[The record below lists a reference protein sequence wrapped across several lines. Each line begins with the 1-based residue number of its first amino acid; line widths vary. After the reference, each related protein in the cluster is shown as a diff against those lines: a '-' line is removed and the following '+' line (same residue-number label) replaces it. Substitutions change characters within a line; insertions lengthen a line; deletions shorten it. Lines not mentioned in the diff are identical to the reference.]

1 MSAVLISIE
10 FDYNDLCY
18 LASGTIDASKWTNW
32 LKRHGTF
39 NSGLF
44 VANSSRYHITKAT
57 FVENEIPIS
66 WKIDNRN
73 DTDEDNEDED
83 EDEDEDD
90 VDVDVDDMNDE
101 DDDDDIKSYVR
112 DIYSNIK
119 IENID
124 ARHFGCN
131 GRKICGCGCD
141 DLHDGWG
148 DDFCNPYPKE
158 CIKIIRM

>member
-10 FDYNDLCY
+10 FHYNDLCY
-18 LASGTIDASKWTNW
+18 FASGTIDASKWANW

-44 VANSSRYHITKAT
+44 VANSSRYYHITKAT

-73 DTDEDNEDED
+73 D
-83 EDEDEDD
+83 
-90 VDVDVDDMNDE
+90 DE
-101 DDDDDIKSYVR
+101 DDDNDDDDDDDKDDDDDDDKDDDDEIKSYVR
-112 DIYSNIK
+112 DIYSG
-119 IENID
+119 IEIDNID
-124 ARHFGCN
+124 ARHFECN

-148 DDFCNPYPKE
+148 
-158 CIKIIRM
+158 